1 MKKRFV
7 RGVIVGLSAFFFA
20 LLLHYFHLFH
30 LLEWKSWDLR
40 LRLFSSPSQASEEIV
55 LFLID
60 QRSLDVYEQEQGLPW
75 PWPRQIYS
83 AIIHYCSQAKAK
95 ALVFDLIFSETSGY
109 GVEDDEDFSQAIDE
123 SGNVFLPVFLSLKE
137 KEDQQIHVQNLEKFS
152 LGGKKHPIKE
162 KLSNK
167 AIYPMRSISLPIE
180 TFLSTVRGVGNVRF
194 SPDDDGIYRRL
205 PLLFKYKNLI
215 LPALPLAVADFIKGE
230 QRIESIPLDSSGQ
243 MIIRFYGPTRTY
255 KSYSIAA
262 IINSYA
268 QILEGKTPLV
278 PPTDFTGKIVFVGS
292 TAPGLFDL
300 RPSPFSAVYPGVETL
315 ATVLDNLLKEDFIRI
330 ASQVFVVFMLLFLS
344 LLTGL
349 GTTLLR
355 DIWKIILFFIL
366 CLALPA
372 GIAVLALTTGYWV
385 EFVAPEFAV
394 LLTFIGASLL
404 NYRFE
409 GRRRRFIKNV
419 FRHYLSA
426 HVIERIIENPDLL
439 QLGGEKREITSFF
452 SDVAGFTAVA
462 ENLPPED
469 LVNLLNDYLS
479 EMTEIILSSG
489 GTLDKYEG
497 DAIIAFWNAPL
508 EQPDH
513 ALRAC
518 KAALKCQKRL
528 EQMKSDLQ
536 SRYGHPLSMRI
547 GINSG
552 PAVVGNM
559 GSRERFDYTAMGDT
573 VNLASRLEGACKQ
586 FKVPI
591 LVGEET
597 FEQIKSHIVSRE
609 VDMIRVVGRK
619 EPVRVFEIVGERRE
633 VLESELEEIA
643 IFEQAL
649 KVYRKGEWSEALS
662 LFQKL
667 ENDMLAQVYT
677 DRCQKLIESGSK
689 EEWTGVYDL
698 KEK

>member
-1 MKKRFV
+1 MKKRII
-7 RGVIVGLSAFFFA
+7 RGAIVGLAVFLIAFI
-20 LLLHYFHLFH
+20 LHYFHIFRSM
-30 LLEWKSWDLR
+30 EWKSWDLR
-40 LRLFSSPSQASEEIV
+40 LRLFSRSTQASENIV

-60 QRSLDVYEQEQGLPW
+60 QESLDVYEQEQGLPW

-83 AIIHYCSQAKAK
+83 AIIGYCSQAQAK
-95 ALVFDLIFSETSGY
+95 ALVFDLILSENSGY
-109 GVEDDEDFSQAIDE
+109 GVEDDQDFSQALAE
-123 SGNVFLPVFLSLKE
+123 SEKVFLPVFLSLQEKE
-137 KEDQQIHVQNLEKFS
+137 KQEIPIQNLEKFS
-152 LGGKKHPIKE
+152 LIKE
-162 KLSNK
+162 RGPGEEELQNK
-167 AIYPMRSISLPIE
+167 AIYPVRSVTLPLE
-180 TFLSTVRGVGNVRF
+180 TFLNNARGVGNVRF

-205 PLLFKYKNLI
+205 PLLFNYENLI
-215 LPALPLAVADFIKGE
+215 LPALPLAVADFVEGE
-230 QRIESIPLDSSGQ
+230 QRIESIPLDSSGK
-243 MIIRFYGPTRTY
+243 MIIRFYGPTGTY

-268 QILEGKTPLV
+268 QILEGKTPQV
-278 PPTDFTGKIVFVGS
+278 PPTDFAGKIVFVGA

-315 ATVLDNLLKEDFIRI
+315 ATVLDNLLQEDFVRI
-330 ASQVFVVFMLLFLS
+330 TATALVAFLLLFLS

-355 DIWKIILFFIL
+355 DIWKIILFFIF

-372 GIAVLALTTGYWV
+372 GIAALAFSRGYWL

-394 LLTFIGASLL
+394 LLSFIGASLL

-409 GRRRRFIKNV
+409 GKRRRFIKNV

-426 HVIERIIENPDLL
+426 HVIERIIENPNLL

-452 SDVAGFTAVA
+452 TDVSGFTAIA
-462 ENLPPED
+462 EDLSAED

-518 KAALKCQKRL
+518 QAALKCQEHL
-528 EQMKSDLQ
+528 EEMRPDLED
-536 SRYGHPLSMRI
+536 RYGHALSMRI

-586 FKVPI
+586 YKLPI

-597 FEQIKSHIVSRE
+597 FERVKDHIVSRE
-609 VDMIRVVGRK
+609 VDIIRVVGRK
-619 EPVRVFEIVGERRE
+619 EPVRVFEIVGERGK
-633 VLESELEEIA
+633 VLKSELERISR
-643 IFEQAL
+643 FEQAL
-649 KVYRKGEWSEALS
+649 NLFRKGEWKEALS

-667 ENDMLAQVYT
+667 ENDMLARVYI
-677 DRCQKLIESGSK
+677 DRCQRLIESGSK